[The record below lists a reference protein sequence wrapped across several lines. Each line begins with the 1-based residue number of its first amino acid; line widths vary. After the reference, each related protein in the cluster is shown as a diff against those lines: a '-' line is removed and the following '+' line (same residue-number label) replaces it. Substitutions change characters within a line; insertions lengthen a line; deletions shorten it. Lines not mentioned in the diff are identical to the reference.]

1 MSFAELEPHRA
12 RTSRRVAPAAR
23 TRDLDRR
30 GTGGAPGSRLRRRA
44 HGWFVGVG
52 AAAGNVVFRDLL
64 PEPERHR
71 SGSASKPCVTVSK
84 SHGSS
89 TSWRLSRA
97 PLVAIS
103 FLGRL

>member
-1 MSFAELEPHRA
+1 VFPPIAGREKISI
-12 RTSRRVAPAAR
+12 
-23 TRDLDRR
+23 LD
-30 GTGGAPGSRLRRRA
+30 P
-44 HGWFVGVG
+44 
-52 AAAGNVVFRDLL
+52 L

-103 FLGRL
+103 FL